1 MATANK
7 SISPKPRDYE
17 SALAELEQLVE
28 RLESGELPLDQLLG
42 QYQRGADLLKF
53 CRDKLAV
60 VEEQVKILD
69 QGVLKPWS
77 DS

>member
-1 MATANK
+1 MLFRS

>member
-1 MATANK
+1 MVSASK
-7 SISPKPRDYE
+7 SSPPKPQDYE
-17 SALAELEQLVE
+17 AALAELEGLVA

-53 CRDKLAV
+53 CRDKLTAI
-60 VEEQVKILD
+60 EEQVKLLD